1 MNSPIIEVLNVSR
14 EFKVKGK
21 QLLALSDVSFEVYPR
36 EFVCLLGPSGCGK
49 TTILNMVAGFERPS
63 SGTILLEGRQIRD
76 VDPRCGVM
84 FQQYALFPWKTVQA
98 NVEFGLRMKRMPSK
112 ERAETVT
119 KYLKMVGLEDFGKHY
134 PKELSGGMK
143 QRAALARILATDPHL
158 LLMDEPFSAL
168 DAMTRR
174 ILQEELR
181 RVYEISGK
189 TVLFITHSIDEALLL
204 SSRMIVLSSRPGKV
218 KAIIDNELP
227 TPRDDGVQ
235 LSAEYREVRTHLWSL
250 VQEEVRRGIEQV
262 VDEEA
267 S

>member
-1 MNSPIIEVLNVSR
+1 
-14 EFKVKGK
+14 
-21 QLLALSDVSFEVYPR
+21 
-36 EFVCLLGPSGCGK
+36 
-49 TTILNMVAGFERPS
+49 
-63 SGTILLEGRQIRD
+63 
-76 VDPRCGVM
+76 
-84 FQQYALFPWKTVQA
+84 
-98 NVEFGLRMKRMPSK
+98 
-112 ERAETVT
+112 
-119 KYLKMVGLEDFGKHY
+119 
-134 PKELSGGMK
+134 MK